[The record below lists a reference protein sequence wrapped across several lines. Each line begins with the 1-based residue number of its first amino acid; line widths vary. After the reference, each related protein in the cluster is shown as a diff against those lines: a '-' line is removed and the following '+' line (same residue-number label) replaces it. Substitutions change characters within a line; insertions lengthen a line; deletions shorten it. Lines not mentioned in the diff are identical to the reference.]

1 MSLRPTSRKRKI
13 FKLTL
18 FAGSLVF
25 LLVSAVLL
33 WLCYRQAQN
42 LAYPISLVAPNTP
55 AQFGFPDWRD
65 VSFQSEDGIQ
75 LSGWFIPPP
84 NANGA
89 TVLFVHGIGG
99 NRQLSMREAQLL
111 YANGYGM
118 LLFDLRDCGTSGG
131 EVASMGYWEALDVQA
146 AFAFLTA
153 QPEVNPERIVLY
165 GSSMGGATAI
175 RAMRQL
181 PNARGLIIESAYA
194 SVVDVVGDGVRRQT
208 GLPAFPFAQI
218 ITWLA
223 GRESNANLFEMTPE
237 TDIAQIHVPVLIM
250 HGTIDAMIPHAHG
263 ERLYAA
269 ANEPKEFWL
278 VEGAG
283 HGGLIYTDPQGF
295 AAHVLPFLERVLNQ
309 SSMSINSV
317 G

>member
-1 MSLRPTSRKRKI
+1 MSLRPSSRKRKI

-18 FAGSLVF
+18 FSVSLVF
-25 LLVSAVLL
+25 LLVSAFLG
-33 WLCYRQAQN
+33 WLCYRQSQN
-42 LAYPISLVAPNTP
+42 LAYPISLIAPHTP
-55 AQFGFPDWRD
+55 TDFGFPNWRD
-65 VSFQSEDGIQ
+65 VVFQSEDGIQ

-89 TVLFVHGIGG
+89 AVLFVHGIGG
-99 NRQLSMREAQLL
+99 NRELSMREAQLL

-118 LLFDLRDCGTSGG
+118 LLFDLRACGTSSG
-131 EVASMGYWEALDVQA
+131 EIASMGYWEALDVEA
-146 AFAFLTA
+146 AFAFLA
-153 QPEVNPERIVLY
+153 SQPEVNPDQIVVY

-175 RAMRQL
+175 RAL
-181 PNARGLIIESAYA
+181 PQIPTARGLIVESSYA
-194 SVVDVVGDGVRRQT
+194 SMLDLMGDGVRRQT
-208 GLPAFPFAQI
+208 GLPSFPFAQL
-218 ITWLA
+218 ITWLT
-223 GRESNANLFEMTPE
+223 GRESGANLFEMNPE

-250 HGTIDAMIPHAHG
+250 HGTIDGTIPVAHG

-269 ANEPKEFWL
+269 ANEPKELWL

-295 AAHVLPFLERVLNQ
+295 AAHVLPFLEGVL
-309 SSMSINSV
+309 